1 MNPSAPQHIPLWSTR
16 QVMTATLLVA
26 SILALFYL
34 IYRFSQVIFIFFIAI
49 VLGTA
54 IRPAVKWLHRRG
66 LPRPTGIILLYALG
80 LSLLA
85 AIAIAVVPLLV
96 EQTTEF
102 SNEIPAYYGNF
113 RSDLIQ
119 SRSRILQEIAIQMP
133 PEFKLTPP
141 IPGSEGGEPGIQAEE
156 QVTRSLPYVDI
167 FVRSALALTAVFV
180 LGFYWTVESERSI
193 RSVLLWL
200 PKGRRAPIRE
210 FINEVED
217 KVGRFILGQGI
228 LCLIIGVMALIV
240 YLLIGLPY
248 ALLLA
253 ILAGIM
259 EAVPLIG
266 PVLGAIP
273 ALLVALSSDPTK
285 AIWVIAA
292 TLLIQ
297 GLENYLLVP
306 RVMKQSVGVNPLVI
320 LLALAAFTSLLG
332 LAGALLAIPIAAIVQ
347 LFVNRFVISN
357 GEVEIE
363 TPEGRGQLSLLRY
376 ETQDLAW
383 DIRKQLREKE
393 NADGFSD
400 VTMDNLEAIA
410 NRLDQILSLAEQRE
424 TGN

>member
-1 MNPSAPQHIPLWSTR
+1 MNPSAPKHIPLWSTR
-16 QVMTATLLVA
+16 QVMTVTLLVA

-34 IYRFSQVIFIFFIAI
+34 IYRFSQVIFILFIAI
-49 VLGTA
+49 ILSTA
-54 IRPAVKWLHRRG
+54 IRPAVNWLYRRG
-66 LPRPTGIILLYALG
+66 LPRPVGIIFLYILG
-80 LSLLA
+80 FSLLA
-85 AIAIAVVPLLV
+85 ALTIAVVPILV

-113 RSDLIQ
+113 RSDLFQ

-141 IPGSEGGEPGIQAEE
+141 IPGSEVGEPGVQAEE

-167 FVRSALALTAVFV
+167 FARSILTLTAVFV
-180 LGFYWTVESERSI
+180 LGFYWTIESERSI

-210 FINEVED
+210 FINEVEE

-228 LCLIIGVMALIV
+228 LCLIIGIMALIV

-248 ALLLA
+248 ALVLA
-253 ILAGIM
+253 IFAGIM
-259 EAVPLIG
+259 EAVPIIG

-273 ALLVALSSDPTK
+273 ALLVALSSDPTQ
-285 AIWVIAA
+285 ALWVIAA

-332 LAGALLAIPIAAIVQ
+332 LAGALLAIPLAAIVQ
-347 LFVNRFVISN
+347 LFVNRFVISS

-393 NADGFSD
+393 NVDGFSEEIA
-400 VTMDNLEAIA
+400 DNLEAIA
-410 NRLDQILSLAEQRE
+410 NRLDQILSLAEQTE

>member
-16 QVMTATLLVA
+16 QVVTATLLAV

-34 IYRFSQVIFIFFIAI
+34 IYRFSMVIFIFFIAF
-49 VLGTA
+49 VLSIA
-54 IRPAVKWLHRRG
+54 IRPAVKWLSRRG
-66 LPRPTGIILLYALG
+66 LPRSAGVIVVYIVG
-80 LSLLA
+80 FSLLVA
-85 AIAIAVVPLLV
+85 MTIVVVPLLV
-96 EQTTEF
+96 EQITEI
-102 SNEIPAYYGNF
+102 SKEIPVYYGNF
-113 RSDLIQ
+113 RGDLFE
-119 SRSRILQEIAIQMP
+119 SRSRILREIAIQMP
-133 PEFKLTPP
+133 PEFRLTTT
-141 IPGSEGGEPGIQAEE
+141 ISGSELGEPGVQAME
-156 QVTRSLPYVDI
+156 QVTLSLPYIDI
-167 FVRSALALTAVFV
+167 IIRSVMILTAVFV
-180 LGFYWTVESERSI
+180 LGFFWTLESERSI
-193 RSVLLWL
+193 RSMLLWL
-200 PKGRRAPIRE
+200 PKGRREPIRE
-210 FINEVED
+210 FINEVEE
-217 KVGRFILGQGI
+217 KVGRFIFGQGI
-228 LCLIIGVMALIV
+228 LCIIIGIMALIA

-259 EAVPLIG
+259 EAVPIVG

-273 ALLVALSSDPTK
+273 ALLVVLSSDPTK
-285 AIWVIAA
+285 ALWVIVA

-306 RVMKQSVGVNPLVI
+306 RVMKQSVGVNSLVI

-347 LFVNRFVISN
+347 LFINRFVISS

-393 NADGFSD
+393 IIDGLSD
-400 VTMDNLEAIA
+400 ETVDNLEAIA
-410 NRLDQILSLAEQRE
+410 NRLDQILSLAEERE